1 MKRLSLVLLTSLAM
15 CGVALAEDK
24 SSTSGSTGHDM
35 QKTDKM
41 KGPPNADG
49 AQKDSGGTD
58 TTGTAGG
65 GAAAAKST
73 GESGDGPSN
82 KK

>member
-1 MKRLSLVLLTSLAM
+1 MKRLSLVLLTSLALG
-15 CGVALAEDK
+15 GVALAEDK
-24 SSTSGSTGHDM
+24 ATTSGSGSEM
-35 QKTDKM
+35 QKSDKM

-49 AQKDSGGTD
+49 AQKDGTGSAD

-73 GESGDGPSN
+73 GEAEGSM
-82 KK
+82 KKK